1 MRHLLTTLA
10 VTTCLFTISPT
21 ITLANGAGVILFG
34 GITKDNQLSYRLDFD
49 GQRNGWDRY
58 RLRIPRSKMKA
69 DVVKFI
75 ITYPRYYKGK
85 FEPKKIEVRVKEEK
99 VSLLKVDW
107 NKKDH
112 VIYIHPKEPIP
123 SGNSVELVFSDVQNP
138 SFGGMFNFNC
148 MIFIPNDAIQPHYLG
163 TWQIDIN

>member
-10 VTTCLFTISPT
+10 ITTCLCTIPPT
-21 ITLANGAGVILFG
+21 IALANGAGVILFG
-34 GITKDNQLSYRLDFD
+34 GIKRENQLSYRLDFD

-58 RLRIPRSKMKA
+58 RLRIPRGKMKA

-123 SGNSVELVFSDVQNP
+123 SGR
-138 SFGGMFNFNC
+138 
-148 MIFIPNDAIQPHYLG
+148 IIRR
-163 TWQIDIN
+163 